1 MFTTPPWFNA
11 AFPLYLAPMAGVTD
25 KIFRQICKRYGA
37 DVLVTEFVSAEGV
50 FRRNERTR
58 EYLDF
63 ADGER
68 PLRVQLFGA
77 NPAHMAEAATQGVDW
92 VAPDLSDLN
101 FGCRVNKVVAESGGS
116 ARLK

>member
-1 MFTTPPWFNA
+1 MFTTLPWFNA

-63 ADGER
+63 DDGELVQGAFGDLGQDQAHASR
-68 PLRVQLFGA
+68 NPRNVRRVDDCLVG
-77 NPAHMAEAATQGVDW
+77 
-92 VAPDLSDLN
+92 
-101 FGCRVNKVVAESGGS
+101 
-116 ARLK
+116 